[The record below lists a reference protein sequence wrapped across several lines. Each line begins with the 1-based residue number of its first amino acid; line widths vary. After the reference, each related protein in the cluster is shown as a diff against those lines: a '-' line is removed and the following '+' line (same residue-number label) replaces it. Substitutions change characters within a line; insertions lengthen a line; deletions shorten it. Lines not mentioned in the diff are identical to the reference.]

1 MVQHYKQGLWS
12 VQRLITADGLSE
24 ARGFM
29 EVQTNL
35 KGAKSGFTM
44 FANEGR
50 VGRVVL
56 ELAAAVRGRMGAK
69 IMVETNM
76 RRYDEG
82 RRDGRKVGVA
92 TNLSMEEVAEDLV
105 RLGREATYGGLQCFK
120 VEEVEDVG
128 N

>member
-1 MVQHYKQGLWS
+1 M
-12 VQRLITADGLSE
+12 I
-24 ARGFM
+24 
-29 EVQTNL
+29 
-35 KGAKSGFTM
+35 
-44 FANEGR
+44 
-50 VGRVVL
+50 
-56 ELAAAVRGRMGAK
+56 
-69 IMVETNM
+69 ETNM

-105 RLGREATYGGLQCFK
+105 RLGREATNGGLQCFK